1 MKIRSDYKI
10 VALAVL
16 GSFLLWIID
25 ACIDTL
31 VFHEASFSQ
40 SLFDFSPHELYF
52 RFFVTLSLVIF
63 GLAIIRIRKR
73 HWQIEKRYKNLVEL
87 ATDIIYVLDKD
98 GNQVFMNDAAYNIL
112 EYSPEEV
119 IGKPWPQLIH
129 PEDRLAMTEKIG
141 KMVEQGIDVFNFEN
155 RYITKSGNS
164 ISVIHNI
171 RLLRNGKGEFAGVQG
186 IARDITKRKEA
197 EEELKKAMV
206 KIEDEKVRSESI
218 VSAIG
223 DGISILDKD
232 FRVLYQ
238 NHAQKIMTG
247 GDRTGE
253 ICYVAYAQGG
263 HVCPGCPVA
272 ETFRDGGIHMV
283 EKTTNRNEEVRT
295 LEIKASPLRDSTG
308 RIVAGI
314 EAVRDITERKRAE
327 EQLKLFSEVIDEAM
341 DGIQVVDLDG
351 RVVYSNKAVEEI
363 YGFSPSELEGRNVND
378 MNADREFAD
387 RVIIPQLKMS
397 GRWNGELLVVHK
409 DGRTFP
415 VWISA
420 SMVKNEQGKPIAM
433 VGIIRDITERKQ
445 AEGVL
450 IRHHEQLMKLV
461 EERTQELTQA
471 NEKLRKEIEDRERM
485 EEELVK
491 VQKLESLG
499 ILAGGI
505 AHDFNNLLASILGN
519 ISLAMLDL
527 QPSDGPYRQLE
538 AAERASL
545 RAQGLTRQL
554 LTFSKGGEPVKRTT
568 SITELIK
575 ESAGFALRGSRVRHD
590 FFFADGLWLLDVD
603 EGQISQ
609 VIHNL
614 VINADHAMPEGGT
627 ISVHCENCVI
637 GNSTGLPLRPGY
649 YVKVSV
655 KDHGVGIVRE
665 HLSKIFDPYFTT
677 KQKGSGLGLA
687 TSYSIIK
694 KHGGHIVAESELGVG
709 TTFTFY
715 LPASRS
721 GKVPKQ
727 TEETKLFTGT
737 GKILLMDDEE
747 DVRQTT
753 GDVLKRL
760 GYQVQFA
767 ADGER
772 AIELY
777 QQART
782 AGQPFDAVIMDLTVP
797 GGMGGRDAL
806 IKILAI
812 DPEVKAIVSSG
823 YSNDPIMADYQKYGF
838 RGVVTK
844 PYRIKDLG
852 ETLHNVLLNGAY
864 KPTGADKE
872 RTGS

>member
-1 MKIRSDYKI
+1 MKIKSDFKI
-10 VALAVL
+10 LTLAIAV
-16 GSFLLWIID
+16 SFLLWIID
-25 ACIDTL
+25 ACIDSL
-31 VFHEASFSQ
+31 VFHEAFIP

-52 RFFVTLSLVIF
+52 RTFVTLSLIIISLV
-63 GLAIIRIRKR
+63 IIRIRKKHR
-73 HWQIEKRYKNLVEL
+73 QIEERYKNLVEL

-98 GNQVFMNDAAYNIL
+98 GNHVFMNEAAYHLL

-119 IGKPWPQLIH
+119 IGKPWLQMIH
-129 PEDRLAMTEKIG
+129 PEDRDATVEKSRE
-141 KMVEQGIDVFNFEN
+141 MVKQGIDTFHFEN
-155 RYITKSGNS
+155 RYITKSGKS
-164 ISVIHNI
+164 ISVIHNV
-171 RLLRNGKGEFAGVQG
+171 RLLRNDKGTYVGTQV
-186 IARDITKRKEA
+186 IARDITKRIVA
-197 EEELKKAMV
+197 EEELKEAMV

-218 VSAIG
+218 ISAIG
-223 DGISILDKD
+223 DGISILNKD

-238 NHAQKIMTG
+238 NHAQKMMIG

-253 ICYVAYAQGG
+253 ICYLAYTQGG
-263 HVCPGCPVA
+263 TICSGCPVA
-272 ETFRDGGIHMV
+272 ETFRDGQIHIM
-283 EKTTNRNEEVRT
+283 EKTTVRNDELRT
-295 LEIKASPLRDSTG
+295 LEIKASPLRDSSG
-308 RIVAGI
+308 KIVAGI

-327 EQLKLFSEVIDEAM
+327 EQLRLFSEVIEEAT
-341 DGIQVVDLDG
+341 DGIQIVDLDG
-351 RVVYSNKAVEEI
+351 KVVYSNKAIEEI
-363 YGFSPSELEGRNVND
+363 YGFSPSELVGKNVND

-387 RVIIPQLKMS
+387 KIIIPHLKMS

-409 DGRTFP
+409 DGRIFP
-415 VWISA
+415 VWIST
-420 SMVKNEQGKPIAM
+420 SMVKNQQGKPIAM
-433 VGIIRDITERKQ
+433 VGIIRDITEQKQ
-445 AEGVL
+445 AEGIL
-450 IRHHEQLMKLV
+450 KRHHEQLMNLV
-461 EERTQELTQA
+461 EERTRELTQT
-471 NEKLRKEIEDRERM
+471 NEKLRKEIADRERM

-491 VQKLESLG
+491 AQKLESLG

-519 ISLAMLDL
+519 ISLAMLDM

-545 RAQGLTRQL
+545 RAQDLTRQL
-554 LTFSKGGEPVKRTT
+554 LTFSKGGAPVKRTT
-568 SITELIK
+568 VITELIK
-575 ESAGFALRGSRVRHD
+575 EAAGFALRGSRVRHD
-590 FFFADGLWLLDVD
+590 FFFADELWLLDID

-627 ISVHCENCVI
+627 ITIHCENCVI
-637 GNSTGLPLRPGY
+637 GESSGLPLRPGD

-655 KDHGVGIVRE
+655 QDHGIGIVRE

-694 KHGGHIVAESELGVG
+694 KHGGHIIAESKLGVG

-721 GKVPKQ
+721 GKLTKQ
-727 TEETKLFTGT
+727 AEETKLLLGT

-760 GYQVQFA
+760 GYWVQFA
-767 ADGER
+767 EDGAR

-782 AGQPFDAVIMDLTVP
+782 SGQPFDAVIMDLTVP
-797 GGMGGRDAL
+797 GGMGGRDCL
-806 IKILAI
+806 TKLLAI
-812 DPEVKAIVSSG
+812 DPKAKAIVSSG

-852 ETLHNVLLNGAY
+852 ETLHNVLMNGDN
-864 KPTGADKE
+864 KPSDYGKE
-872 RTGS
+872 RPES